1 MSFFDL
7 DYIVEINQQRLEQY
21 NTSFQKVLE
30 RMTNIIL
37 VYSALG
43 IFLVSLIQDLF
54 DGGIHKFLFYAG
66 FVVFAILLIVSCCL
80 SPFKERG

>member
-21 NTSFQKVLE
+21 NTNLQKVLE
-30 RMTNIIL
+30 RLTNIIL

-43 IFLVSLIQDLF
+43 IFLISLIQDLL
-54 DGGIHKFLFYAG
+54 DGNIHKFLFYAG
-66 FVVFAILLIVSCCL
+66 FMVFAILLII
-80 SPFKERG
+80 